1 MPVTPH
7 PEALPL
13 TPTMAHHGQDRGS
26 QAPPVPWPV
35 HPRGAT
41 PMWEGAGG
49 PRGGRSLPPSA
60 LHPANLPSSHH
71 WGREGQRPPSQGRHQ
86 PHCILAW
93 ALGHLQS
100 SPSSAHT
107 LGWGGAESTQRM
119 VREPTAHGRAHTA
132 PATPI
137 CHSSRK
143 PPGAPRQTV
152 LPSPRAVLG
161 RAQHSPLSTPRP
173 EGAAASHP
181 VPTSTHTAVRLRL
194 SAASLSGADGSS
206 RAPINP
212 GPCPAQ
218 VACWLRAPRA
228 EQASG
233 WSCPH
238 LGSRH
243 PCLDTLLTQV
253 AS

>member
-1 MPVTPH
+1 MAKTG
-7 PEALPL
+7 EAKPLRSPGQSTQGGQLQCGREQVGHAGAAPSHHLPSTL
-13 TPTMAHHGQDRGS
+13 PTCPAPTTGGERGS
-26 QAPPVPWPV
+26 G
-35 HPRGAT
+35 HL
-41 PMWEGAGG
+41 
-49 PRGGRSLPPSA
+49 PRGGTSLTASWPGP
-60 LHPANLPSSHH
+60 
-71 WGREGQRPPSQGRHQ
+71 
-86 PHCILAW
+86 W
-93 ALGHLQS
+93 AISKVG
-100 SPSSAHT
+100 PSSAHT